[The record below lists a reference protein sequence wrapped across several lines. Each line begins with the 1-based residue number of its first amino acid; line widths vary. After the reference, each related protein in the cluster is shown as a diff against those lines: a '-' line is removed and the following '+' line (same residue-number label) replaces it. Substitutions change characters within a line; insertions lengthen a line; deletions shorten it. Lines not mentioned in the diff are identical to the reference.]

1 MPNPGMINWYEIY
14 RNPKSQEGEALS
26 TEHKAVLASKEAT
39 VHSTI
44 QANNEVQLED
54 KPTLINTIGDRIDY
68 HEIESN
74 LTSKIQGGGDW
85 QAMSMSIFCG
95 TPGWY

>member
-1 MPNPGMINWYEIY
+1 MQPPAMMNWYEIY
-14 RNPKSQEGEALS
+14 RNPESQKDEVLS

-39 VHSTI
+39 GHSTI

-54 KPTLINTIGDRIDY
+54 KPTLINAIGDRIDY

-74 LTSKIQGGGDW
+74 LTSKIQSGGDW
-85 QAMSMSIFCG
+85 KAMSMSIFCG
-95 TPGWY
+95 TPG